1 MTRVSLICFSSAL
14 QSSLTGH
21 EGAGGM
27 GRGGRSRA
35 GREGQELY
43 ALQHSCLPLPRGPP
57 GSLLLLPFLGAML
70 QSASARVSP

>member
-1 MTRVSLICFSSAL
+1 
-14 QSSLTGH
+14 
-21 EGAGGM
+21 M